1 MSIICSTIL
10 LQPMFK
16 DRRIQTLEEICA
28 SATGYTRKEQLTT
41 RTGVQRWLVN
51 IVRIRTSAKQP
62 ETEDK

>member
-1 MSIICSTIL
+1 
-10 LQPMFK
+10 MFK